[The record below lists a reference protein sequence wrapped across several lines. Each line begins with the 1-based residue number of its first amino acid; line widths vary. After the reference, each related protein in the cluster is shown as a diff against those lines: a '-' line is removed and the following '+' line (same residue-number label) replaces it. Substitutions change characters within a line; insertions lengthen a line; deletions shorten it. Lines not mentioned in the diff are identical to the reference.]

1 MSNADIALKEIID
14 GKLTFEVQPEPGAT
28 I

>member
-14 GKLTFEVQPEPGAT
+14 GKLTFEFLPESNDAV
-28 I
+28 